1 VLLQKPER
9 DQNNRDD
16 ARENKYHDSC
26 PFEAVAHDIT
36 ETIHSPFASNFA
48 NARFVSELNRCVVV
62 VGQTLVS
69 PGNYFALTFWA
80 ELS

>member
-1 VLLQKPER
+1 VLRQKQKRNKNSRE
-9 DQNNRDD
+9 
-16 ARENKYHDSC
+16 AGENKYHATC
-26 PFEAVAHDIT
+26 RFEELAHDVT

-62 VGQTLVS
+62 VGQMLVS
-69 PGNYFALTFWA
+69 PGNYFAFTFWT

>member
-1 VLLQKPER
+1 MLRQKPDR
-9 DQNNRDD
+9 DESNHE
-16 ARENKYHDSC
+16 AAGEKKYCETCH
-26 PFEAVAHDIT
+26 FEDLAHDIT
-36 ETIHSPFASNFA
+36 ETIHSPLASNFA

-69 PGNYFALTFWA
+69 PGNYFALTFWT